1 MQSSLNISSCDT
13 EPIHLLGKIQS
24 HGCLLAF
31 KKKTFLLTHA
41 STNAHSFFSDIPKLS
56 FTHLQNIFGADFFKY
71 VQDLCKKQFY
81 NELYPHKVI
90 VNNQSFRCYIADTE
104 ENIIVEIEEDINQGE
119 TEFVFINKFNE
130 IASAIRNAP
139 SFDVLSAT
147 VVHTMK
153 QHFGFDRVMMYVFDE
168 LNDGLVVAEEKEFGL
183 DSFLGLKY
191 PAADIPKQAR
201 TLYLTNISR
210 AVNDINDEGLAID
223 CFLPEVHE
231 LDLSYSVFRSV
242 SPIHIQYLQNMG
254 VTATHAIS
262 LVIQNKL
269 WGMILFHNYNSPKYL
284 DFNNHLL
291 AQILAM
297 NTAQAIELLEIKN
310 GKENSNQIDNILEK
324 IKFSDLISGVSDLIT
339 HNWLLI
345 SKQFKSCG
353 FSILEDNTVIYS
365 YADTPNKELLAQLH
379 SHITKDGTKK
389 KQQHSD
395 KIKELLPFWKDDS
408 IVGFLCL
415 NIAYNLGKYIYIWR
429 KAKIQTINWA
439 GNPEKSMS
447 VDETNNRVVLTPR
460 SSFALWQQKVKDK
473 SLPWL
478 IQDLS
483 FATTLNEAIINM
495 EIKKNSELI
504 IKNKELINKKSVL
517 AVLLSQKTDELYK
530 LNLQLQDELYDNQKY
545 QRELEI
551 AKKAGEQLNKM
562 KSHFISNL
570 SHEIRTPINGII
582 GLAQLIV
589 QDHENAEEVQAF
601 ANLILDCS
609 NRLSETVNRVL
620 SVSRIENDAMPVQ
633 FENIEV
639 IGFMK
644 KLIKPLTILANQK
657 AQNII
662 INSHSEELNMV
673 SDKHYLGQIFT
684 NLVSNAIKYT
694 QEKGKIEINIKEV
707 FQNNKSMFYFSV
719 EDNGIGMERK
729 VIDKIF
735 DPFFTEKEVTKMSDN
750 SVGLGL
756 YLVKNYLQYLK
767 GDITVKSEKG
777 IGSLFYVTIPI
788 E

>member
-1 MQSSLNISSCDT
+1 
-13 EPIHLLGKIQS
+13 
-24 HGCLLAF
+24 
-31 KKKTFLLTHA
+31 
-41 STNAHSFFSDIPKLS
+41 
-56 FTHLQNIFGADFFKY
+56 
-71 VQDLCKKQFY
+71 
-81 NELYPHKVI
+81 
-90 VNNQSFRCYIADTE
+90 
-104 ENIIVEIEEDINQGE
+104 
-119 TEFVFINKFNE
+119 
-130 IASAIRNAP
+130 
-139 SFDVLSAT
+139 
-147 VVHTMK
+147 
-153 QHFGFDRVMMYVFDE
+153 
-168 LNDGLVVAEEKEFGL
+168 
-183 DSFLGLKY
+183 
-191 PAADIPKQAR
+191 
-201 TLYLTNISR
+201 
-210 AVNDINDEGLAID
+210 
-223 CFLPEVHE
+223 
-231 LDLSYSVFRSV
+231 
-242 SPIHIQYLQNMG
+242 
-254 VTATHAIS
+254 
-262 LVIQNKL
+262 
-269 WGMILFHNYNSPKYL
+269 
-284 DFNNHLL
+284 
-291 AQILAM
+291 
-297 NTAQAIELLEIKN
+297 
-310 GKENSNQIDNILEK
+310 
-324 IKFSDLISGVSDLIT
+324 
-339 HNWLLI
+339 
-345 SKQFKSCG
+345 
-353 FSILEDNTVIYS
+353 
-365 YADTPNKELLAQLH
+365 
-379 SHITKDGTKK
+379 
-389 KQQHSD
+389 
-395 KIKELLPFWKDDS
+395 
-408 IVGFLCL
+408 
-415 NIAYNLGKYIYIWR
+415 
-429 KAKIQTINWA
+429 
-439 GNPEKSMS
+439 
-447 VDETNNRVVLTPR
+447 
-460 SSFALWQQKVKDK
+460 LWQQKVKDK